1 MIKQLAHIN
10 ILSDDLAKTEEFY
23 CGLLGMKKG
32 FEFLKDGKLF
42 GFYLETGENTYIEV
56 FQSGAFDCNRPLI
69 HHLCLEVDDLDAV
82 IADVRSK
89 GGEIT
94 DKKMGGDKSW
104 QAWMRDPAGVNI
116 ELMQYTAESS
126 QFTGNPCIVDW

>member
-1 MIKQLAHIN
+1 
-10 ILSDDLAKTEEFY
+10 
-23 CGLLGMKKG
+23 MKKG

-56 FQSGAFDCNRPLI
+56 FQSGEFDCNRPLI